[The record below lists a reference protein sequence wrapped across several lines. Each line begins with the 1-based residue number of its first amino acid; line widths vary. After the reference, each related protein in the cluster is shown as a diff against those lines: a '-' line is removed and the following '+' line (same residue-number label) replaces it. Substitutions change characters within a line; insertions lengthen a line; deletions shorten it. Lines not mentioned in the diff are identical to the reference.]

1 LPHYI
6 IGLTGRNA
14 AGKGAVASLLTKRSF
29 SYHSLSD
36 TLRTKL
42 AEEGIEESRENLI
55 AIGNRLREEG
65 GPGVLADIMRENI
78 VTPNDHI
85 VDSIRNPYEVSTLR
99 REYDNHSFCLIA
111 VDAKPEVRF
120 KRLSERNRKG
130 DSSSW
135 EQFLAQE
142 KLEESSDNPNKQQL
156 LATIN
161 EADYVIDNSGN
172 LDDLENNLRE
182 ILDNL

>member
-1 LPHYI
+1 MPHYI

-65 GPGVLADIMRENI
+65 GPGVLADLMRENI

-85 VDSIRNPYEVSTLR
+85 VDSIRNPYEVSSLR
-99 REYDNHSFCLIA
+99 REYDNHSFCLIG

-135 EQFLAQE
+135 STGT
-142 KLEESSDNPNKQQL
+142 LERCMCIRRPPLWE
-156 LATIN
+156 ATR
-161 EADYVIDNSGN
+161 
-172 LDDLENNLRE
+172 L
-182 ILDNL
+182 

>member
-1 LPHYI
+1 MTYYI

-14 AGKGAVASLLTKRSF
+14 SGKGKVASLLTKRSF

-42 AEEGIEESRENLI
+42 AEEGTEESRDNLI

-65 GPGVLADIMRENI
+65 GPGILADLMRKNI
-78 VTPNDHI
+78 VTPNNHV
-85 VDSIRNPYEVSTLR
+85 VDSIRNPYEVSSLR
-99 REYDNHSFCLIA
+99 RKYDNHFFCLIA
-111 VDAKPEVRF
+111 VDASPEVRF
-120 KRLSERNRKG
+120 ERLCKRDRKG

-135 EQFLAQE
+135 EQFLVQE
-142 KLEESSDNPNKQQL
+142 KLEESSENPNKQQL
-156 LATIN
+156 FATIN
-161 EADYVIDNSGN
+161 EADYIIDNSGN
-172 LDDLENNLRE
+172 LVDLENNLQE

>member
-1 LPHYI
+1 MTYYI

-14 AGKGAVASLLTKRSF
+14 SGKGTVASLLTKRSF

-42 AEEGIEESRENLI
+42 EEKGIKESRDNLI
-55 AIGNRLREEG
+55 AIGNKLREEG
-65 GPGVLADIMRENI
+65 GPGVLADLMLENL
-78 VTPNDHI
+78 VTPNDHV
-85 VDSIRNPYEVSTLR
+85 VDSIRNPFEVYSLR
-99 REYDNHSFCLIA
+99 RKYDGHHFCLIS
-111 VDAKPEVRF
+111 VDANPEVRF
-120 KRLSERNRKG
+120 ERLSERNRKG

-135 EQFLAQE
+135 EQFLEQE
-142 KLEESSDNPNKQQL
+142 KLEESSDNANKQQL

-161 EADYVIDNSGN
+161 EADYVLDNSGN
-172 LDDLENNLRE
+172 LEDLENNLQE

>member
-1 LPHYI
+1 MTYYI

-14 AGKGAVASLLTKRSF
+14 SGKGTVASLLSKRSF

-36 TLRTKL
+36 TLRIKL
-42 AEEGIEESRENLI
+42 EEEGIEESRDNLI
-55 AIGNRLREEG
+55 SIGNRLREEG
-65 GPGVLADIMRENI
+65 GPGVLADMMREKI
-78 VTPNDHI
+78 VTPSNHV
-85 VDSIRNPYEVSTLR
+85 VDSIRNPSEVYSLR
-99 REYDNHSFCLIA
+99 KEYDNHHFCLVT

-120 KRLSERNRKG
+120 ERLNERNRKG

-135 EQFLAQE
+135 EQFLEQE

-156 LATIN
+156 LDTIN
-161 EADYVIDNSGN
+161 EADYILDNSGN
-172 LDDLENNLRE
+172 LEDLEKNLQE

>member
-1 LPHYI
+1 MTYYI

-14 AGKGAVASLLTKRSF
+14 SGKGTVASLLTEKSF

-42 AEEGIEESRENLI
+42 VEEEMEESRDNLI
-55 AIGNRLREEG
+55 AIGNRLRDEG
-65 GPGVLADIMRENI
+65 GPGILADLMRKNI
-78 VTPNDHI
+78 VTPKHHV
-85 VDSIRNPYEVSTLR
+85 VDSIRNPHEVSSLR
-99 REYDNHSFCLIA
+99 RKYDNHFFCLIA

-120 KRLSERNRKG
+120 ERLSERNRKG

-142 KLEESSDNPNKQQL
+142 QLEESSDNPNKQQL

-161 EADYVIDNSGN
+161 EADYVLDNNGN
-172 LDDLENNLRE
+172 LEDLENNLQK